1 MTGIRCS
8 GFRHELLPLFIVLSD
23 SKLKMFEGRGPN
35 KSCMQWGTS
44 IQRAQSSFICHMGIW
59 EGIFQSRPPLP
70 LTPPLLLHVFLEC
83 CLLILL
89 SPLSAD
95 LLSTNRS
102 SIFSGHHGQLSLTAV
117 FLDEYRDRLFLGGK
131 DVLYSLLLGPTSSES
146 KEVRHWETAHDMSR
160 SIWRRSAL
168 LSWWMYCKKLLYS

>member
-1 MTGIRCS
+1 MLLKGNFLKFRENRCGS
-8 GFRHELLPLFIVLSD
+8 KTHSSLCSLPPSLSPLRSSPTRPALLCVSSECHCSSPLF
-23 SKLKMFEGRGPN
+23 
-35 KSCMQWGTS
+35 
-44 IQRAQSSFICHMGIW
+44 
-59 EGIFQSRPPLP
+59 
-70 LTPPLLLHVFLEC
+70 
-83 CLLILL
+83 L

-146 KEVRHWETAHDMSR
+146 KEVRFFLCKYYQLKLSYL
-160 SIWRRSAL
+160 SILMYSL
-168 LSWWMYCKKLLYS
+168 LCSDDGCFVKRLVTVQSTFITPF